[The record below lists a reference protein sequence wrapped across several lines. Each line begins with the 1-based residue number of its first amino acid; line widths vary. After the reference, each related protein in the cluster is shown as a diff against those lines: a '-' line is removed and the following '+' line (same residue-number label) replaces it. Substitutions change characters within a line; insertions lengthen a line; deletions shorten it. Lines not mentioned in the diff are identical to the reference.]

1 MKKVLVVVFLL
12 VFSFYATG
20 CYSQT
25 FVVGKGAQSS
35 QSESARQ
42 WFILWGLVPLNDVSS
57 KMMAG
62 SANDYT
68 IKTEHSFVDM
78 VISAFTGIVTVSCKT
93 VEVKK

>member
-1 MKKVLVVVFLL
+1 MKNILVVIFLL
-12 VFSFYATG
+12 VISFYSAG

-25 FVVGKGAQSS
+25 FVVGKGAQTA

-42 WFILWGLVPLNDVSS
+42 WFILWGLVPLNEVNS
-57 KMMAG
+57 KTMASG
-62 SANDYT
+62 STDYT